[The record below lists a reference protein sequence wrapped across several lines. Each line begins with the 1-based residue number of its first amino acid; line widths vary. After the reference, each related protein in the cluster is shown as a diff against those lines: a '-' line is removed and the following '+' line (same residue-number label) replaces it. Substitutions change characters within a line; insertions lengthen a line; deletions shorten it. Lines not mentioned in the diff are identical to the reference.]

1 MPIDSLPFVK
11 KTFSGIVD
19 TLLEDVASGR
29 GGRTALTDLSGGS
42 VVRTLM
48 EVFAREMAV
57 CYEQL
62 DLVYRSAYLD
72 TAAGAA
78 LNNVVALAG
87 MQRRPAG
94 HLEGLVTF
102 ARARP
107 ATQDIHIPAGTLVA
121 GRGQPVF
128 ATVGAAVLAQGE
140 RLVSV
145 GVLSLEPAGPAA
157 GGASAGPV
165 VVKAGDLNTMPR
177 PIAEIESVSNPAA
190 MIPRQRAETDDELRQ
205 RARAQAHASTAGT
218 VAAIEQ
224 AVRSLGIREVK
235 VLEYPVDRSL
245 VPGQIQVVIG
255 DPDLSVDLL
264 EQVADKIEL
273 VRPAGIAVASGPA
286 AKVIVQVTA
295 TLTLDVERSER
306 EKKAIEAQ
314 LSTDLNA
321 YFDQLAVGES
331 VHQAKVITLL
341 SGHNAVVGCDPS
353 PGFSGF
359 LLLPFS
365 EQGAKLTP
373 MSNGDIQIGPR
384 ERIGLD
390 LGRYP
395 IRLTLFGPAPVV
407 SLDAVLELV
416 PGSSATGVQARLIA
430 DITRIVDAAG
440 KAGQVAFD
448 PLLQAAALI
457 VRAENIARL
466 RLTVVH
472 EADGRVVE
480 LSADRATEPLL
491 LRETLRLRNTLI
503 SVRS

>member
-107 ATQDIHIPAGTLVA
+107 AAQDIHIPAGTLVA

-255 DPDLSVDLL
+255 DPDLSLDLL

-286 AKVIVQVTA
+286 SKVTVQVTA

-314 LSTDLNA
+314 LSTDLSA

-331 VHQAKVITLL
+331 VHQAKVRTLL

-353 PGFSGF
+353 PGFSG

-373 MSNGDIQIGPR
+373 MGNGDIQIGPR

-390 LGRYP
+390 PGRYP
-395 IRLTLFGPAPVV
+395 IRLTLLGPAPVV
-407 SLDAVLELV
+407 SLDTVLELV

-430 DITRIVDAAG
+430 DISRIVDAAG

-448 PLLQAAALI
+448 PLLQAAELI

-491 LRETLRLRNTLI
+491 LRETLRLRNTLV